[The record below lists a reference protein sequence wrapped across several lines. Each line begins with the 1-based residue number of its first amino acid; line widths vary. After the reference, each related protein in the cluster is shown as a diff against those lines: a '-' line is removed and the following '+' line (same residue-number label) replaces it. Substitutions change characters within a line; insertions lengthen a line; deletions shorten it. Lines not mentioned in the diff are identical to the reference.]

1 MDYTKINSVLS
12 DLRLWI
18 LERNYPLVTKE
29 VGVGYGQVLS
39 QGEASEKV
47 LVFDINDDEYLLKVT
62 VSCDSYGDSEGIT
75 SITFVKPVKKE
86 VVVYE

>member
-18 LERNYPLVTKE
+18 MEDKYPIVTKE
-29 VGVGYGQVLS
+29 VSDDYGRVLN
-39 QGEASEKV
+39 QGDTSEKV
-47 LVFDINDDEYLLKVT
+47 VVFDINDDEYLLKVT
-62 VSCDSYGDSEGIT
+62 VSCDSYGDSDGIT
-75 SITFVKPVKKE
+75 SIAFVKPVKKE